1 LELVRGKTAMNPTLV
16 VALKAIAYL
25 AFAVLA
31 SPLIEGVMRKIKAV
45 IHTRKGPPIRQPYL
59 DLAKL
64 LVKEDL
70 SSQSGLVARLA
81 PPAAFASVLTAAF
94 FVPFGVGAPAGGAGD
109 LFLFIY
115 LITLSSAC
123 IMAGALTQASPF
135 SHVGGAREMMMVLT
149 VEAVLVISLLI
160 VGISGRSALL
170 TPLAGT
176 PFRFSFLLGLFCYFF
191 AMQAMLGKLP
201 FDIAEADTEL
211 IGGPL
216 AEYSGSGLALFKLAR
231 AMTFLCFPVLVVI
244 LFLGATAP
252 TALSVIGFVLK
263 LLAVLVLIILVKAT
277 HARLRLDQALR
288 LFWGKVL
295 VVAVVGVILASIG
308 W

>member
-1 LELVRGKTAMNPTLV
+1 MNPTLV

-45 IHTRKGPPIRQPYL
+45 IHSRKGPPIRQPYL

-81 PPAAFASVLTAAF
+81 PPAAFASVLTASF

-201 FDIAEADTEL
+201 FDIAEAEQE
-211 IGGPL
+211 IMGGPFI
-216 AEYSGSGLALFKLAR
+216 EYSGPSLALFKW
-231 AMTFLCFPVLVVI
+231 TFYMKQLVFAS
-244 LFLGATAP
+244 LFLNLFIGLPRIAVWGALGSLVNFA
-252 TALSVIGFVLK
+252 INFV
-263 LLAVLVLIILVKAT
+263 
-277 HARLRLDQALR
+277 
-288 LFWGKVL
+288 GVL
-295 VVAVVGVILASIG
+295 VVAVLVVLVDATNPRLRIDQSMRFFAGLIGVSLVGVGLAAFG
-308 W
+308 L